1 VSISDR
7 PSPGVKAVLSPGAMS
22 TSAAGAAALDPR
34 SHAEAATG
42 PSVGQVGMWVF
53 LATDAMGF
61 AGLLM
66 AYAILRVH
74 ADQWPDP
81 QERLAVL
88 QAAVMTG
95 LLVTSSFTMTMTVRA
110 ARAGRAGAR
119 ALWHATTVVLG
130 VAFLGGQALEYLHLA
145 SGPHGMG
152 LATDTFAGTF
162 YAVTGYHGL
171 HVLVGLA
178 ILVGLFVA
186 PRVRVRSLEVA
197 SIFWHFVDLAWIP
210 IFAFVYLLPVS

>member
-1 VSISDR
+1 
-7 PSPGVKAVLSPGAMS
+7 MS
-22 TSAAGAAALDPR
+22 TSAASAANAVALEPHPHAGA
-34 SHAEAATG
+34 E
-42 PSVGQVGMWVF
+42 PSAGKVGMWIF

-74 ADQWPDP
+74 ADQWPDA

-88 QAAVMTG
+88 QGAVMTG

-119 ALWHATTVVLG
+119 ALWHAATLVLG
-130 VAFLGGQALEYLHLA
+130 VGFLGGQALEYAHLA

-152 LATDTFAGTF
+152 LATDAFAGTF

-171 HVLVGLA
+171 HVLVGVGV
-178 ILVGLFVA
+178 LVGLFVA

-210 IFAFVYLLPVS
+210 IFAFVYLLPAS

>member
-1 VSISDR
+1 
-7 PSPGVKAVLSPGAMS
+7 MS
-22 TSAAGAAALDPR
+22 TSEAGAAALEPHPR
-34 SHAEAATG
+34 PEAGAG
-42 PSVGQVGMWVF
+42 PSVGQIGMWVF

-61 AGLLM
+61 AGLLI
-66 AYAILRVH
+66 AYAVLRVH

-88 QAAVMTG
+88 QAAAMTG

-110 ARAGRAGAR
+110 ARAGRAGGR
-119 ALWHATTVVLG
+119 ALWHAATLVLG
-130 VAFLGGQALEYLHLA
+130 AAFLGGQALEYARLA
-145 SGPHGMG
+145 RGMG
-152 LATDTFAGTF
+152 LATDTFASTF

-178 ILVGLFVA
+178 ILAGLFVA

>member
-1 VSISDR
+1 
-7 PSPGVKAVLSPGAMS
+7 MS
-22 TSAAGAAALDPR
+22 TSAAGAAALEPQPR
-34 SHAEAATG
+34 TPSHSEVD
-42 PSVGQVGMWVF
+42 PSVGTVGMWVF

-61 AGLLM
+61 AGLLT
-66 AYAILRVH
+66 AYAVLRVH

-110 ARAGRAGAR
+110 ARAGRSSAR

-130 VAFLGGQALEYLHLA
+130 AAFLGGQALEYAHLA
-145 SGPHGMG
+145 RGPRGMG
-152 LATDTFAGTF
+152 LTTDTFAGTF

-178 ILVGLFVA
+178 ILAGLFVA

>member
-1 VSISDR
+1 MST
-7 PSPGVKAVLSPGAMS
+7 PGA
-22 TSAAGAAALDPR
+22 SAAGAVALER
-34 SHAEAATG
+34 GATADADL
-42 PSVGQVGMWVF
+42 PSAGKVGMWIF

-81 QERLAVL
+81 QERLEVL

-95 LLVTSSFTMTMTVRA
+95 LLVTSSFTMTMAVRA

-119 ALWHATTVVLG
+119 TAWHAATIALG
-130 VAFLGGQALEYLHLA
+130 AGFLAGQALEYAHLA
-145 SGPHGMG
+145 RGPHALTLG
-152 LATDTFAGTF
+152 ADPFAATF
-162 YAVTGYHGL
+162 YAITGYHGL
-171 HVLVGLA
+171 HVLTGLL
-178 ILVGLFVA
+178 ILAGLLVA
-186 PRVRVRSLEVA
+186 PRAEGRSLEVA

-210 IFAFVYLLPVS
+210 IFSFVYLLPTS

>member
-1 VSISDR
+1 
-7 PSPGVKAVLSPGAMS
+7 MS
-22 TSAAGAAALDPR
+22 TSAAGAAALEPHGEA
-34 SHAEAATG
+34 SAEPT
-42 PSVGQVGMWVF
+42 VGKIGMWVF

-61 AGLLM
+61 AGLLI
-66 AYAILRVH
+66 AYAVLRVH

-95 LLVTSSFTMTMTVRA
+95 LLVTSSFTLSMAVRA

-119 ALWHATTVVLG
+119 ALWHAATIVLG
-130 VAFLGGQALEYLHLA
+130 VGFLGGQALEYAHLA
-145 SGPHGMG
+145 RGPHGMG
-152 LATDTFAGTF
+152 LAADTFAGTF

-171 HVLVGLA
+171 HVVVGLV

-210 IFAFVYLLPVS
+210 IFSFVYLLPTS